1 MTNWTQPLDLEA
13 RDAELRLRRGV
24 RTSLGE
30 WARLALAPQGL
41 VPARHHLLL
50 MEALEAVSAGSVDR
64 LMVLMP
70 PGSAKSTYA
79 SLLFPPWFLSR
90 HPRAQ
95 VIAVSH
101 TAGLAEGFGRG
112 VRGLVTEHGARL
124 GYRLDPASRA
134 AGRFGTSRGGSYFAT
149 GVRGPVTGRRADLLL
164 IDDPVKGQAEADSA
178 RVRDATWDWY
188 RSDLVTRLRPGG
200 RIVLVMTRWHPDDL
214 GGRLLEAGG
223 QWGESWRVLRLPALA
238 EPGDPMGRQPG
249 EALWP
254 EWEGVAALER
264 RRLALGD
271 RAFSALYQQAPVR
284 AGSGLFQVGRVAVS
298 DQTLAGPAVRAW
310 DLAATEGGGD
320 WTVGVRLVAGEGA
333 WQVSDV
339 VRLQGGPE
347 AVVAAIR
354 RTAEA
359 DGLGVPIGLPQ
370 DPGQAGRAQVGYLAG
385 RLAGWR
391 VVSGPETGAKM
402 VRAMPVASQANAGNL
417 TLLRG
422 GWNRAFLEEL
432 AAFPAGPVR
441 RPGGRAEPGVR
452 DAAGRCRAG
461 SGGAGGLGA
470 EVGWAASMPWGEVIR
485 RRACTV
491 LRSGPSRFPPGSA
504 TGLWRPD
511 RAGRRPGGPGRR
523 RSRRWPA

>member
-90 HPRAQ
+90 HPWAQ

-214 GGRLLEAGG
+214 GGRLLEAG
-223 QWGESWRVLRLPALA
+223 ESWRVLRLPALA

-254 EWEGVAALER
+254 EWEGAAALER

-284 AGSGLFQVGRVAVS
+284 AGGGLFQVGRVAVS
-298 DQTLAGPAVRAW
+298 DQALAGPAVRAW

-432 AAFPAGPVR
+432 AAFPAGRCDDQVDALS
-441 RPGGRAEPGVR
+441 RAFGMLQ
-452 DAAGRCRAG
+452 
-461 SGGAGGLGA
+461 GGAGPA
-470 EVGWAASMPWGEVIR
+470 RVDWAR
-485 RRACTV
+485 R
-491 LRSGPSRFPPGSA
+491 
-504 TGLWRPD
+504 
-511 RAGRRPGGPGRR
+511 
-523 RSRRWPA
+523 

>member
-112 VRGLVTEHGARL
+112 VRGLMTEHGARL

-214 GGRLLEAGG
+214 GGGCWRREKAGG
-223 QWGESWRVLRLPALA
+223 CCGCRRWRSL
-238 EPGDPMGRQPG
+238 
-249 EALWP
+249 
-254 EWEGVAALER
+254 
-264 RRLALGD
+264 
-271 RAFSALYQQAPVR
+271 
-284 AGSGLFQVGRVAVS
+284 
-298 DQTLAGPAVRAW
+298 
-310 DLAATEGGGD
+310 
-320 WTVGVRLVAGEGA
+320 
-333 WQVSDV
+333 
-339 VRLQGGPE
+339 
-347 AVVAAIR
+347 AIR
-354 RTAEA
+354 
-359 DGLGVPIGLPQ
+359 
-370 DPGQAGRAQVGYLAG
+370 
-385 RLAGWR
+385 
-391 VVSGPETGAKM
+391 
-402 VRAMPVASQANAGNL
+402 
-417 TLLRG
+417 
-422 GWNRAFLEEL
+422 
-432 AAFPAGPVR
+432 
-441 RPGGRAEPGVR
+441 
-452 DAAGRCRAG
+452 
-461 SGGAGGLGA
+461 
-470 EVGWAASMPWGEVIR
+470 
-485 RRACTV
+485 
-491 LRSGPSRFPPGSA
+491 
-504 TGLWRPD
+504 
-511 RAGRRPGGPGRR
+511 
-523 RSRRWPA
+523 

>member
-164 IDDPVKGQAEADSA
+164 IDDPVKGQAEVDSA

-284 AGSGLFQVGRVAVS
+284 AGSGLGPDVGR
-298 DQTLAGPAVRAW
+298 AG
-310 DLAATEGGGD
+310 
-320 WTVGVRLVAGEGA
+320 GA
-333 WQVSDV
+333 
-339 VRLQGGPE
+339 
-347 AVVAAIR
+347 
-354 RTAEA
+354 
-359 DGLGVPIGLPQ
+359 GLGPGGNGGRRGL
-370 DPGQAGRAQVGYLAG
+370 DGWGAAGGRGRRLASLGRGAAAGRAGGGGGSDPAHGGSGRAG
-385 RLAGWR
+385 RANRAAAGPGAGWA
-391 VVSGPETGAKM
+391 GAGGLPGGAPGGLACGQ
-402 VRAMPVASQANAGNL
+402 RAGDGGEDGAGDAGGVASE
-417 TLLRG
+417 RG
-422 GWNRAFLEEL
+422 QPD
-432 AAFPAGPVR
+432 AAAR
-441 RPGGRAEPGVR
+441 RVEPGVPGG
-452 DAAGRCRAG
+452 AGG
-461 SGGAGGLGA
+461 VSGGAG
-470 EVGWAASMPWGEVIR
+470 
-485 RRACTV
+485 
-491 LRSGPSRFPPGSA
+491 A
-504 TGLWRPD
+504 TT
-511 RAGRRPGGPGRR
+511 
-523 RSRRWPA
+523 RWTR